1 MLAKAY
7 KTLSA
12 NSQLASKLLPTAGL
26 SSKYNFVSIK
36 GRPVDPEQTE
46 PRFLE
51 MVKNYFDE
59 AGKYTNIPPD
69 MLELYKNCNT
79 VLKVQFPLVRDNG
92 KIEFIAAYRA
102 QHKHHKLPTKG
113 GTRYAPTV
121 DIQEVEAL
129 ACLMTLKCAV
139 VELPYGGAKGGIR
152 IDPRH
157 YSARELESITRRY
170 TLELAKKGFIG
181 AGIDV
186 PGPDLG
192 TGTREMSWMKD
203 TYKTFFGQSDINCE
217 ACCTG
222 KAISQGGIK
231 GRTESTGLGVYYAI
245 RELINDPAIA
255 AKAGV
260 TTGVAGKS
268 FIIQGF
274 GNVGYYASKYLTEN
288 GAKLIGVVE
297 WDGSIYNKDGI
308 SADEL
313 EEYRKKH
320 RSIMGYPGASE
331 QWKHDGA
338 MYQECDI
345 LIPAAIEKSV
355 NKFNAERINCKI
367 LAEAANGPTTM
378 AGEQILNRKGVVI
391 LPDILLNAGG
401 VTCSYFE
408 WLKNL
413 EHVRPGRLV
422 RRWEEKTKRNLIKV
436 ISQKTNTP
444 ETALTDEQAN
454 LLRGPGEI
462 DIVYSGLEEVMCQ
475 AVEETK
481 QTSARLN
488 CSLRTA
494 AYVNAIEKIHKCY
507 ADAGIT
513 L

>member
-1 MLAKAY
+1 MLARAY

-12 NSQLASKLLPTAGL
+12 NSQVASRLLPGAIVCNKFST
-26 SSKYNFVSIK
+26 NIK
-36 GRPVDPEQTE
+36 PSRSVDPEQVE

-51 MVKNYFDE
+51 MVKQYFDE
-59 AGKYTNIPPD
+59 AGKYTTIPPD

-79 VLKVQFPLVRDNG
+79 VLKIQFPLVRDNG

-102 QHKHHKLPTKG
+102 QHKHYKLPTKG

-129 ACLMTLKCAV
+129 SCLMTLKCAV
-139 VELPYGGAKGGIR
+139 VDLPYGGAKGGVR

-157 YSARELESITRRY
+157 YSTRELESITRRY

-203 TYKTFFGQSDINCE
+203 TYKTFFGQNDINCE

-222 KAISQGGIK
+222 KALSQGGIS
-231 GRTESTGLGVYYAI
+231 GRTESTGLGVYFAV
-245 RELINDPAIA
+245 RELVNDPSLMQ
-255 AKAGV
+255 KVGLEP
-260 TTGVAGKS
+260 GVAGKT
-268 FIIQGF
+268 FIVQGF

-288 GAKLIGVVE
+288 GGKLIGVVE
-297 WDGSIYNKDGI
+297 WDGSIFNPEGI
-308 SADEL
+308 NPDEL
-313 EEYRKKH
+313 EEHRKKH
-320 RSIMGYPGASE
+320 RSILGFAGARDE
-331 QWKHDGA
+331 WKHDGA
-338 MYQECDI
+338 MYQQCDI
-345 LIPAAIEKSV
+345 LVPAAIEKSV
-355 NKFNAERINCKI
+355 NRFNSERINCKI

-378 AGEQILNRKGVVI
+378 AGEQILNRKGVLI

-413 EHVRPGRLV
+413 EHVKPGRLV
-422 RRWEEKTKRNLIKV
+422 RRWEEKTKKNLLKV
-436 ISQKTNTP
+436 ISQKANVP
-444 ETALTDEQAN
+444 ETTLTAEQN
-454 LLRGPGEI
+454 DLLRGPSEL
-462 DIVYSGLEEVMCQ
+462 DIVYSGLEEVMCS

-481 QTSARLN
+481 ATSKRLN
-488 CSLRTA
+488 CSLRIA

-507 ADAGIT
+507 LDAGIT